1 MITISVSALI
11 AICAAIVT
19 VSGAI
24 GVIVKFIMLLRK
36 PEVRQNEE
44 ISKLSSRVDV
54 VDEKL
59 STDKQR
65 LDDLETGLKY
75 TLESLLALLSH
86 ALDGNDIDGL
96 KKAKK
101 HLNEYLLG
109 KVEK

>member
-24 GVIVKFIMLLRK
+24 GVIVKFIMFLRK

-44 ISKLSSRVDV
+44 ISKLSSRVDA

-65 LDDLETGLKY
+65 LGDLETGLKY

-96 KKAKK
+96 KKEKK